1 MRDDQCIFC
10 KIAAGEVPCAKV
22 YESERLLAFLDI
34 APTLKGH
41 VLLIPKDHYRTLLDL
56 PSDLGEELVTA
67 LRIVGRAVMEGTGA
81 DGLNLG
87 MNTNAEAGQVVMH
100 AHFHLIPRFA
110 GDGLALWGQK
120 SYTGKE
126 EMNHYAQRIAGA
138 IRSQPSGQP

>member
-10 KIAAGEVPCAKV
+10 KIAAGEVPCAKI

-41 VLLIPKDHYRTLLDL
+41 TLLIPKDHYRTLLDL

-87 MNTNAEAGQVVMH
+87 MNTNAAAGQVVMH

-110 GDGLALWGQK
+110 GDGLELWGQK
-120 SYTGKE
+120 SYSGKE
-126 EMNHYAQRIAGA
+126 EMNDYAQRIAGA
-138 IRSQPSGQP
+138 IRG